1 MMRRL
6 ALIILSGM
14 TMLVTA
20 MPAAAQGEN
29 PLDIAVLLPGLVGWI
44 MVGLAL
50 LLMVLFVLWTRR
62 DPG

>member
-1 MMRRL
+1 M
-6 ALIILSGM
+6 I
-14 TMLVTA
+14 MLVAA

-29 PLDIAVLLPGLVGWI
+29 PLDHAVLLAGTVGWI